1 MRAVADYLA
10 GGVASLANQ
19 LTNYA
24 KACVK
29 PAHDYFEKK
38 FSNDL
43 KEAVSAFQ
51 FARYFNP
58 TKVVE
63 LQPTVSDL
71 DNLLVFPFLN
81 SHIIDQLKL
90 ELPKYLASA
99 EDISST
105 QDPVVWWKRHAS
117 DLPHWSKVCKE
128 FLLIQPSS
136 AAAEHV
142 FSILS
147 NSFSVTQDLCWK
159 IILNLL

>member
-1 MRAVADYLA
+1 MW
-10 GGVASLANQ
+10 Q
-19 LTNYA
+19 
-24 KACVK
+24 

-38 FSNDL
+38 VSNDL
-43 KEAVSAFQ
+43 KEAVSAFK

-99 EDISST
+99 EEISST
-105 QDPVVWWKRHAS
+105 QDPVG
-117 DLPHWSKVCKE
+117 SKVCKE

-136 AAAEHV
+136 AAAERV

-147 NSFSVTQDLCWK
+147 NSFSVTQRSSLEDYCGKMQL
-159 IILNLL
+159 